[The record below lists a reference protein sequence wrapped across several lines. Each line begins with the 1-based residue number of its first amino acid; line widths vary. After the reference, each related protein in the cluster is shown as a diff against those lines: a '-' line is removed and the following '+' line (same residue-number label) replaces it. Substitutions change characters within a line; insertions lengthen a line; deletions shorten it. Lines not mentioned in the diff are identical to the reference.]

1 MSNKAITK
9 NDLAAVLNEVLP
21 PTPSEYKKLLWTN
34 PSPTSSFA
42 AQTISLDLSDYD
54 AIEIIIRSDTANTY
68 TLAPIVT
75 EVGKGGIAFNSTAY
89 NSGRQFTTTTSGIT
103 FTAATYYSS
112 YGNWS
117 TTSTNALIP
126 VYIYGIKYDR
136 VLPPAMDALE
146 WKLKGTATGNNTV
159 AMPTDYNEIM
169 LVATGYSTYF
179 FTAIVPKSEI
189 SSSNIAP
196 RFASYYNASN
206 NAGGYWLV
214 NSSTASLG
222 SYQENG
228 GNNVLSQAT
237 FKLYYR

>member
-1 MSNKAITK
+1 MSNKVITK

-42 AQTISLDLSDYD
+42 AQTIPLDLSNYD

-103 FTAATYYSS
+103 FTGATYYSA

-126 VYIYGIKYDR
+126 VKIYGIKYER

-146 WKLKGTATGNNTV
+146 WKLKGTASGNTAV
-159 AMPTDYNEIM
+159 DMPTDYNEIM
-169 LVATGYSTYF
+169 LVATGYSTFYF
-179 FTAIVPKSEI
+179 TVIVPKADI
-189 SSSNIAP
+189 SSSIIYP
-196 RFASYYNASN
+196 RFAFIYSASN
-206 NAGGYWLV
+206 YCGGYFKV
-214 NSSTASLG
+214 NNSTANLDMLMDSG
-222 SYQENG
+222 TNR
-228 GNNVLSQAT
+228 LSSAT